1 MFLQPH
7 LVAKK
12 RIPIKYAKYLRIVI
26 RLQYF
31 PNPFGECLR
40 IARLVTKIFGPDIK
54 LIRSRIIDMSK
65 VETLRIRT
73 TTNKKWIQFTHFPGA
88 LISFRR
94 WRLDSFKV
102 WLLLN
107 VLF

>member
-1 MFLQPH
+1 
-7 LVAKK
+7 
-12 RIPIKYAKYLRIVI
+12 
-26 RLQYF
+26 
-31 PNPFGECLR
+31 
-40 IARLVTKIFGPDIK
+40 
-54 LIRSRIIDMSK
+54 MSK

-102 WLLLN
+102 WLLLI
-107 VLF
+107 